1 MKKISEDV
9 IIQKQM
15 PVLDLPKVGYDN
27 TIWSNE
33 KRMLTIGD
41 KKIEVSP
48 DSVKKIP
55 TFAQYLVMANA
66 IKKLL
71 DEDME
76 STIRG
81 MYQATLSNV
90 GDEKNKQKFWNN
102 QDNSDD
108 AIKAVELLTGIP
120 REEFSVTSKPK
131 GMISGPI
138 KLRVGGDIIDCNL
151 GSRSTSQLIPT
162 NIGDVQIDD
171 VKADF
176 VMVVE
181 KDTVLN
187 NIRKSGF
194 IQKYNAIL
202 MTGSGEPDRATR
214 IMVKMLNESWKKP
227 VVVFADADPW
237 GLGIA
242 LRYKIGSESLSYDSD
257 RLVTPDAQVLGMMF
271 SDIYEYN
278 IPEVA
283 RLTATDEDINRAN
296 DMKKKP
302 WLQNKQWQKEL
313 NLFLNKKEKC
323 ELDAFFKHGF
333 KYLAETYLPQKL
345 RQVGIIQYIYVCM
358 YLCTCILVYP
368 RLILFV
374 FELLLISER
383 IFLSF
388 IFLLKL
394 RIIKS

>member
-1 MKKISEDV
+1 MTAADKRHQEVIKKIKLIMRDV
-9 IIQKQM
+9 NDDLMVQKTM
-15 PVLDLPKVGYDN
+15 PVLDVPKVGYDN
-27 TIWSNE
+27 TIWSDE
-33 KRMLTIGD
+33 KRMLTIGN
-41 KKIEVSP
+41 KIIQVSP
-48 DSVKKIP
+48 DSTKKIP

-66 IKKLL
+66 IRRLL
-71 DEDME
+71 DEEME

-81 MYQATLSNV
+81 MYYATLSTV
-90 GDEKNKQKFWNN
+90 GDEKNKQKFWNS
-102 QDNSDD
+102 QENSDD
-108 AIKAVELLTGIP
+108 AIKALELLTGVP

-138 KLRVGGDIIDCNL
+138 TLRVGGDIIDCNL
-151 GSRSTSQLIPT
+151 GSRATSQLIPT
-162 NIGDVQIDD
+162 NIRDVEIVN
-171 VKADF
+171 VKANF

-214 IMVKMLNESWKKP
+214 MMVRTLNEEWKKP
-227 VVVFADADPW
+227 VVIFADADPW

-257 RLVTPDAQVLGMMF
+257 RLVTPNAKVLGMMF
-271 SDIYEYN
+271 SDIYDYN

-283 RLTATDEDINRAN
+283 RLTASDEDMNRAN

-302 WLQNKQWQKEL
+302 WLQDKQWQREL
-313 NLFLNKKEKC
+313 NLFLKRKEKC

-333 KYLAETYLPQKL
+333 KYLAETYMPQKL
-345 RQVGIIQYIYVCM
+345 REVG
-358 YLCTCILVYP
+358 
-368 RLILFV
+368 LI
-374 FELLLISER
+374 
-383 IFLSF
+383 
-388 IFLLKL
+388 
-394 RIIKS
+394 

>member
-1 MKKISEDV
+1 MPAKDKRHQEVIKKIKLVMRDISKNITVER
-9 IIQKQM
+9 M
-15 PVLDLPKVGYDN
+15 PVLDVPKIGYDN
-27 TIWSNE
+27 TIWSEE
-33 KRMLTIGD
+33 KRMLTIGS
-41 KKIEVSP
+41 KKAQVSP

-55 TFAQYLVMANA
+55 TFSQYLVMANA
-66 IKKLL
+66 VRKLL
-71 DEDME
+71 DDEME

-81 MYQATLSNV
+81 MYYATLSTV
-90 GDEKNKQKFWNN
+90 GDDKIKQKFWNS
-102 QDNSDD
+102 QENSDD
-108 AIKAVELLTGIP
+108 AIKAVELLTGVP

-138 KLRVGGDIIDCNL
+138 TLRVGGDVIDCNL
-151 GSRSTSQLIPT
+151 GSRATSQLIPT
-162 NIGDVQIDD
+162 NIRDLEIID
-171 VKADF
+171 VKANF

-202 MTGSGEPDRATR
+202 LTGSGEPDRATR
-214 IMVKMLNESWKKP
+214 MMVKTLNEVWKKP
-227 VVVFADADPW
+227 VVIFTDADPW

-257 RLVTPDAQVLGMMF
+257 RLVTPDAKVLGMMF

-283 RLTATDEDINRAN
+283 RLSATEEDISRAS

-302 WLQNKQWQKEL
+302 WLNDKKWQKEL
-313 NLFLNKKEKC
+313 SLFLQRKEKC

-333 KYLAETYLPQKL
+333 RYLSETYIPEKL
-345 RQVGIIQYIYVCM
+345 RQAG
-358 YLCTCILVYP
+358 
-368 RLILFV
+368 
-374 FELLLISER
+374 LL
-383 IFLSF
+383 
-388 IFLLKL
+388 
-394 RIIKS
+394 

>member
-1 MKKISEDV
+1 LSTAKKQEFVTIIKRIMRKISDDV
-9 IIQKQM
+9 IKQNQM
-15 PVLDLPKVGYDN
+15 PILDLPKIGYDN
-27 TIWSNE
+27 TVWSDE
-33 KRMLTIGD
+33 KRMLTTGD
-41 KKIEVSP
+41 KKVEVSP

-66 IKKLL
+66 VKKLL

-81 MYQATLSNV
+81 MYYATLSNV
-90 GDEKNKQKFWNN
+90 GDDKNKQKFWTG
-102 QDNSDD
+102 QEDSDN

-151 GSRSTSQLIPT
+151 GSRATSQLIPT
-162 NIGDVQIDD
+162 NMGDVQIDD

-202 MTGSGEPDRATR
+202 LTGSGEPDRATR
-214 IMVKMLNESWKKP
+214 MMVKILNEQWKKP

-242 LRYKIGSESLSYDSD
+242 LRYKIGSESLSYDSE
-257 RLVTPDAQVLGMMF
+257 RLVTPNAQVLGMMF
-271 SDIYEYN
+271 SDIYQYN

-283 RLTATDEDINRAN
+283 RLTASDEDINRAN

-302 WLQNKQWQKEL
+302 WMQNKQWQKEL

-333 KYLAETYLPQKL
+333 KYLSETYLPQKL
-345 RQVGIIQYIYVCM
+345 RMVG
-358 YLCTCILVYP
+358 
-368 RLILFV
+368 LI
-374 FELLLISER
+374 
-383 IFLSF
+383 
-388 IFLLKL
+388 
-394 RIIKS
+394 

>member
-1 MKKISEDV
+1 MSAEKKQEFITTVKKIMKRISNDV
-9 IIQKQM
+9 INLNQM
-15 PVLDLPKVGYDN
+15 PVLDLPKIGYDN
-27 TIWSNE
+27 TVWSDE
-33 KRMLTIGD
+33 KRMLTTGD
-41 KKIEVSP
+41 KKIEISP

-66 IKKLL
+66 VKKLL

-81 MYQATLSNV
+81 MYYATLSNV
-90 GDEKNKQKFWNN
+90 GDEKNKQKFWSN
-102 QDNSDD
+102 QDDSDN

-151 GSRSTSQLIPT
+151 GSKATSQLIPT
-162 NIGDVQIDD
+162 NTGDVQIEE

-194 IQKYNAIL
+194 IQKYNSIL

-214 IMVKMLNESWKKP
+214 MMVKILNENWKKP

-242 LRYKIGSESLSYDSD
+242 LRYKIGSESLSYDSE
-257 RLVTPDAQVLGMMF
+257 RLVTPNAQVLGMMF
-271 SDIYEYN
+271 SDIYQYN

-283 RLTATDEDINRAN
+283 RLTASDEDINRAN

-302 WLQNKQWQKEL
+302 WMQDKQWQKEL

-333 KYLAETYLPQKL
+333 KYLSETYLPEKL
-345 RQVGIIQYIYVCM
+345 REIG
-358 YLCTCILVYP
+358 
-368 RLILFV
+368 LI
-374 FELLLISER
+374 
-383 IFLSF
+383 
-388 IFLLKL
+388 
-394 RIIKS
+394 

>member
-1 MKKISEDV
+1 MRDV
-9 IIQKQM
+9 SDDLMQKTM
-15 PVLDLPKVGYDN
+15 PILDVPKVGYDN
-27 TIWSNE
+27 TIWSDE
-33 KRMLTIGD
+33 KRMLTIGN
-41 KKIEVSP
+41 KMIQVSP
-48 DSVKKIP
+48 DSTKKIP

-66 IKKLL
+66 IRRLL
-71 DEDME
+71 DEEME

-81 MYQATLSNV
+81 MYYATLSTV
-90 GDEKNKQKFWNN
+90 GDEKNRQKFWNT
-102 QDNSDD
+102 QENSDD
-108 AIKAVELLTGIP
+108 AIKALELLTGVP

-138 KLRVGGDIIDCNL
+138 TLRVGGDTIDCNL
-151 GSRSTSQLIPT
+151 GSRATSQLIPT
-162 NIGDVQIDD
+162 NIRDVEIVN
-171 VKADF
+171 VKANF

-214 IMVKMLNESWKKP
+214 MMVRTLNEEWKKP
-227 VVVFADADPW
+227 IVIFADADPW

-257 RLVTPDAQVLGMMF
+257 RLVTPDAKVLGMMF

-283 RLTATDEDINRAN
+283 RLTASNEDVNRAN

-302 WLQNKQWQKEL
+302 WLQDKQWQREL
-313 NLFLNKKEKC
+313 NLFLKRKEKC

-333 KYLAETYLPQKL
+333 RYLAETYMPQKL
-345 RQVGIIQYIYVCM
+345 REIG
-358 YLCTCILVYP
+358 LV
-368 RLILFV
+368 
-374 FELLLISER
+374 
-383 IFLSF
+383 
-388 IFLLKL
+388 
-394 RIIKS
+394 

>member
-1 MKKISEDV
+1 VTIIKRIMRKISDDV
-9 IIQKQM
+9 IKQNQM
-15 PVLDLPKVGYDN
+15 PILDLPKIGYDN
-27 TIWSNE
+27 TVWSDE
-33 KRMLTIGD
+33 KRMLTTGD
-41 KKIEVSP
+41 KKVEVSP

-66 IKKLL
+66 VKKLL
-71 DEDME
+71 DEEME

-81 MYQATLSNV
+81 MYYATLSNV
-90 GDEKNKQKFWNN
+90 GDDKNKQKFWTG
-102 QDNSDD
+102 QEDSDN
-108 AIKAVELLTGIP
+108 AIKADELLTGIP

-151 GSRSTSQLIPT
+151 GSRATSQLIPT
-162 NIGDVQIDD
+162 NMGDVQIDD

-202 MTGSGEPDRATR
+202 LTGSGEPDRATR
-214 IMVKMLNESWKKP
+214 MMVKILNEQWKKP

-242 LRYKIGSESLSYDSD
+242 LRYKIGSESLSYDSE
-257 RLVTPDAQVLGMMF
+257 RLVTPNAQVLGMMF
-271 SDIYEYN
+271 SDIYQYN

-283 RLTATDEDINRAN
+283 RLTASDEDINRAN

-302 WLQNKQWQKEL
+302 WMQNKQWQKEL
-313 NLFLNKKEKC
+313 NLFLHKKEKC

-333 KYLAETYLPQKL
+333 KYLSETYLPQKL
-345 RQVGIIQYIYVCM
+345 RMVG
-358 YLCTCILVYP
+358 
-368 RLILFV
+368 LI
-374 FELLLISER
+374 
-383 IFLSF
+383 
-388 IFLLKL
+388 
-394 RIIKS
+394 

>member
-1 MKKISEDV
+1 MPAKDKRHQEVIKKIQLIMKDITQDLITE
-9 IIQKQM
+9 KKM
-15 PVLDLPKVGYDN
+15 PVLDVPKIGYDN
-27 TIWSNE
+27 TTWSNE
-33 KRMLTIGD
+33 KRMLSIGN
-41 KKIEVSP
+41 KTVQVTP
-48 DSVKKIP
+48 DSTKKIP
-55 TFAQYLVMANA
+55 IFSQYLVMANA
-66 IKKLL
+66 IRKLL
-71 DEDME
+71 DEEME

-81 MYQATLSNV
+81 MYYATLSTV
-90 GDEKNKQKFWNN
+90 GDEKNKQKFWNS
-102 QDNSDD
+102 QENSDD
-108 AIKAVELLTGIP
+108 AIKAVELLTGVP

-138 KLRVGGDIIDCNL
+138 TLRVGGDVIDCNL
-151 GSRSTSQLIPT
+151 GSRATSQLVPT
-162 NIGDVQIDD
+162 NIRDVEIIN

-214 IMVKMLNESWKKP
+214 MMVKILNEEWTKP
-227 VVVFADADPW
+227 VVIFADADPW

-257 RLVTPDAQVLGMMF
+257 RLVTPDAKVLGMMF

-283 RLTATDEDINRAN
+283 RLAATEEDVNRAN

-302 WLQNKQWQKEL
+302 WLSDRQWQREL
-313 NLFLNKKEKC
+313 NLFLQRKEKC

-333 KYLAETYLPQKL
+333 KYLAETYLPRKL
-345 RQVGIIQYIYVCM
+345 HEAGMV
-358 YLCTCILVYP
+358 
-368 RLILFV
+368 
-374 FELLLISER
+374 
-383 IFLSF
+383 
-388 IFLLKL
+388 
-394 RIIKS
+394 

>member
-1 MKKISEDV
+1 MPTIDNRHKEVIKKIKLIMRDV
-9 IIQKQM
+9 SHDLIVSGTM
-15 PVLDLPKVGYDN
+15 PVLDVPKVGYDN
-27 TIWSNE
+27 TIWSEE
-33 KRMLTIGD
+33 KKMLTIGE
-41 KKIEVSP
+41 KQVQISP
-48 DSVKKIP
+48 DSTKKIP
-55 TFAQYLVMANA
+55 TFSQYIVMANA
-66 IKKLL
+66 IRRLL
-71 DEDME
+71 DEEME

-81 MYQATLSNV
+81 MYYATLSTV
-90 GDEKNKQKFWNN
+90 GDEKNRQKFWNS
-102 QDNSDD
+102 QENSDD
-108 AIKAVELLTGIP
+108 AIKAIELLTGVP

-138 KLRVGGDIIDCNL
+138 TLRVGGDIIDCNL
-151 GSRSTSQLIPT
+151 GSRATSQLIPT
-162 NIGDVQIDD
+162 NIRDVEIVS

-202 MTGSGEPDRATR
+202 LTGSGEPDGATR
-214 IMVKMLNESWKKP
+214 MMVRTLNEDWNKP
-227 VVVFADADPW
+227 VVIFADADPW

-257 RLVTPDAQVLGMMF
+257 RLVTPSAKVLGMMF

-283 RLTATDEDINRAN
+283 RLSASDEDINRAT

-302 WLQNKQWQKEL
+302 WLNNRQWQKEL
-313 NLFLNKKEKC
+313 NLFLEKREKC

-333 KYLAETYLPQKL
+333 RYLAETYLPQKL
-345 RQVGIIQYIYVCM
+345 RAAG
-358 YLCTCILVYP
+358 
-368 RLILFV
+368 LI
-374 FELLLISER
+374 
-383 IFLSF
+383 
-388 IFLLKL
+388 
-394 RIIKS
+394 

>member
-1 MKKISEDV
+1 MSTAKKREFVTIIKRIMRKISDDV
-9 IIQKQM
+9 IKQNQM
-15 PVLDLPKVGYDN
+15 PILDLPKIGYDN
-27 TIWSNE
+27 TVWSDE
-33 KRMLTIGD
+33 KRMLTTGD

-66 IKKLL
+66 VKKLI

-81 MYQATLSNV
+81 MYYATLSNV
-90 GDEKNKQKFWNN
+90 GDDKNRQKFWTG
-102 QDNSDD
+102 QEDSDN

-151 GSRSTSQLIPT
+151 GSRATSQLIPT

-202 MTGSGEPDRATR
+202 LTGSGEPDRATR
-214 IMVKMLNESWKKP
+214 MMVKILNEQWKKP

-242 LRYKIGSESLSYDSD
+242 LRYKIGSESLSYDSE
-257 RLVTPDAQVLGMMF
+257 RLVTPNAQVLGMMF
-271 SDIYEYN
+271 SDIYQYN

-302 WLQNKQWQKEL
+302 WMQNKQWQKEL

-333 KYLAETYLPQKL
+333 KYLSETYLPQKL
-345 RQVGIIQYIYVCM
+345 RMVG
-358 YLCTCILVYP
+358 
-368 RLILFV
+368 LI
-374 FELLLISER
+374 
-383 IFLSF
+383 
-388 IFLLKL
+388 
-394 RIIKS
+394 

>member
-1 MKKISEDV
+1 MSTAKKQEFVTIIKRIMRKISDDV
-9 IIQKQM
+9 IKQNQM
-15 PVLDLPKVGYDN
+15 PILDLPKIGYDN
-27 TIWSNE
+27 TVWSDE
-33 KRMLTIGD
+33 KRMLTTGD

-55 TFAQYLVMANA
+55 TFAQYLVMSNA
-66 IKKLL
+66 VKKLL

-81 MYQATLSNV
+81 MYYATLSNV
-90 GDEKNKQKFWNN
+90 GDGKNRQKFWTG
-102 QDNSDD
+102 QEDSDN

-151 GSRSTSQLIPT
+151 GSRATSQLIPT
-162 NIGDVQIDD
+162 NMGDVQIDD

-202 MTGSGEPDRATR
+202 LTGSGEPDRATR
-214 IMVKMLNESWKKP
+214 MMVKILNEQWKKP

-242 LRYKIGSESLSYDSD
+242 LRYKIGSESLSYDSE
-257 RLVTPDAQVLGMMF
+257 RLVTPNAQVLGMMF
-271 SDIYEYN
+271 SDIYQYN

-283 RLTATDEDINRAN
+283 RLTASDEDINRAN

-302 WLQNKQWQKEL
+302 WMQNKQWQKEL

-333 KYLAETYLPQKL
+333 KYLSETYLPQKL
-345 RQVGIIQYIYVCM
+345 RMVG
-358 YLCTCILVYP
+358 
-368 RLILFV
+368 LI
-374 FELLLISER
+374 
-383 IFLSF
+383 
-388 IFLLKL
+388 
-394 RIIKS
+394 

>member
-1 MKKISEDV
+1 MPIADKRHLDVVKKIKLIMADV
-9 IIQKQM
+9 SKDIIAQKTM
-15 PVLDLPKVGYDN
+15 PVLDVPKVGYDN
-27 TIWSNE
+27 TVWSDA
-33 KRMLTIGD
+33 KRMLTIGN
-41 KKIEVSP
+41 KKVQVSP
-48 DSVKKIP
+48 DSIKKIP
-55 TFAQYLVMANA
+55 TFAQYIVMASA
-66 IKKLL
+66 VRRLL
-71 DEDME
+71 AEEME

-81 MYQATLSNV
+81 MYYATLSTV
-90 GDEKNKQKFWNN
+90 GDEKNKQKFWNS
-102 QDNSDD
+102 QENSDD
-108 AIKAVELLTGIP
+108 AIKAVELLTGVP
-120 REEFSVTSKPK
+120 REQFSVTSKPK

-138 KLRVGGDIIDCNL
+138 VLRVGGDLIDCNL
-151 GSRSTSQLIPT
+151 GSRATSQLIPT
-162 NIGDVQIDD
+162 NISDVEIIK

-214 IMVKMLNESWKKP
+214 MMVRALNEEWKKP
-227 VVVFADADPW
+227 VVIFADADPW

-257 RLVTPDAQVLGMMF
+257 RLVTPDARVLGMLF

-283 RLTATDEDINRAN
+283 RLMASEEDINRAN

-302 WLQNKQWQKEL
+302 WLQDKRWQKEL
-313 NLFLNKKEKC
+313 NIFLQHKEKC

-333 KYLAETYLPQKL
+333 KYLAETYLPDKL
-345 RQVGIIQYIYVCM
+345 REAGII
-358 YLCTCILVYP
+358 
-368 RLILFV
+368 
-374 FELLLISER
+374 
-383 IFLSF
+383 
-388 IFLLKL
+388 
-394 RIIKS
+394 

>member
-1 MKKISEDV
+1 MRDV
-9 IIQKQM
+9 SDDLMQKTM
-15 PVLDLPKVGYDN
+15 PILDVPKVGYDN
-27 TIWSNE
+27 TIWSDE
-33 KRMLTIGD
+33 KRMLTIGN
-41 KKIEVSP
+41 KMIQVSP
-48 DSVKKIP
+48 DSTKKIP

-66 IKKLL
+66 IRRLL
-71 DEDME
+71 DEEME

-81 MYQATLSNV
+81 MYYATLSTV
-90 GDEKNKQKFWNN
+90 GDEKNKQKFWNT
-102 QDNSDD
+102 QENSDD
-108 AIKAVELLTGIP
+108 AIKALELLTGVP

-138 KLRVGGDIIDCNL
+138 TLRVGGDTIDCNL
-151 GSRSTSQLIPT
+151 GSRATSQLIPT
-162 NIGDVQIDD
+162 NISDVEIVN
-171 VKADF
+171 VKANF

-214 IMVKMLNESWKKP
+214 MMVRTLNEEWKKP
-227 VVVFADADPW
+227 VVIFADADPW

-257 RLVTPDAQVLGMMF
+257 RLVTPNAKVLGMMF

-283 RLTATDEDINRAN
+283 RLTASNEDINRAN

-302 WLQNKQWQKEL
+302 WLQEKQWQREL
-313 NLFLNKKEKC
+313 NLFLKHKEKC

-333 KYLAETYLPQKL
+333 RYLAETYMPQKL
-345 RQVGIIQYIYVCM
+345 REVG
-358 YLCTCILVYP
+358 
-368 RLILFV
+368 LI
-374 FELLLISER
+374 
-383 IFLSF
+383 
-388 IFLLKL
+388 
-394 RIIKS
+394 

>member
-1 MKKISEDV
+1 LTATDKRHQEVVKKIKLILGDV
-9 IIQKQM
+9 SKDLMVEKTM
-15 PVLDLPKVGYDN
+15 PVIDLPKIGYDN
-27 TIWSNE
+27 TIWSHE
-33 KRMLTIGD
+33 KRMLAIGH
-41 KKIEVSP
+41 KTVQVSP
-48 DSVKKIP
+48 DSTKKIP
-55 TFAQYLVMANA
+55 TFAQYVVMASA
-66 IKKLL
+66 IRRLL
-71 DEDME
+71 DEEME

-81 MYQATLSNV
+81 MYYATLSTV
-90 GDEKNKQKFWNN
+90 GDEKNKQKFWNS
-102 QDNSDD
+102 QENSDD
-108 AIKAVELLTGIP
+108 AIKAVELLTGVP

-138 KLRVGGDIIDCNL
+138 TLQVGGDLIDCNL
-151 GSRSTSQLIPT
+151 GSRATSQLIPT
-162 NIGDVQIDD
+162 NIRDVEILN

-176 VMVVE
+176 VLVVE

-214 IMVKMLNESWKKP
+214 MMVKTLNEKWKKP
-227 VVVFADADPW
+227 VVIFADADPW

-257 RLVTPDAQVLGMMF
+257 RLVTPNAKVLGMLF

-283 RLTATDEDINRAN
+283 RLAASDEDLNRAN
-296 DMKKKP
+296 DMKRKP
-302 WLQNKQWQKEL
+302 WLQDKRWQKEL
-313 NLFLNKKEKC
+313 NLFLQRKEKC

-345 RQVGIIQYIYVCM
+345 REAG
-358 YLCTCILVYP
+358 
-368 RLILFV
+368 LI
-374 FELLLISER
+374 
-383 IFLSF
+383 
-388 IFLLKL
+388 
-394 RIIKS
+394 

>member
-1 MKKISEDV
+1 LTATDKRHQEVTKKIKLIMRDV
-9 IIQKQM
+9 SDDLMQKTM
-15 PVLDLPKVGYDN
+15 PILDVPKVGYDN
-27 TIWSNE
+27 TIWSDEN
-33 KRMLTIGD
+33 RMLTIGN
-41 KKIEVSP
+41 KMIQVSP
-48 DSVKKIP
+48 DSTKKIP

-66 IKKLL
+66 IRRLL
-71 DEDME
+71 DEEME

-81 MYQATLSNV
+81 MYYATLSTV
-90 GDEKNKQKFWNN
+90 GDEKNKQKFWNT
-102 QDNSDD
+102 QENSDD
-108 AIKAVELLTGIP
+108 AIKALELLTGVP

-138 KLRVGGDIIDCNL
+138 TLRVGGDIIDCNL
-151 GSRSTSQLIPT
+151 GSRATSQLIPT
-162 NIGDVQIDD
+162 NISDVEIVN
-171 VKADF
+171 VKANF

-214 IMVKMLNESWKKP
+214 MMVRTLNEEWKKP
-227 VVVFADADPW
+227 VVIFADADPW

-257 RLVTPDAQVLGMMF
+257 RLVTPNAKVLGMMF

-283 RLTATDEDINRAN
+283 RLTASNEDINRAN
-296 DMKKKP
+296 DMEKKP
-302 WLQNKQWQKEL
+302 WLQEKQWQREL
-313 NLFLNKKEKC
+313 NLFLKYKEKC

-333 KYLAETYLPQKL
+333 RYLAETYMPQKL
-345 RQVGIIQYIYVCM
+345 REVG
-358 YLCTCILVYP
+358 
-368 RLILFV
+368 LI
-374 FELLLISER
+374 
-383 IFLSF
+383 
-388 IFLLKL
+388 
-394 RIIKS
+394 